1 MASMR
6 RHVAT
11 LSCCLLAGSTVMD
24 AHAFIVNISSTG
36 LLGGRQLYLRV
47 GDGAYTGTYTG
58 GGTPRNGGSI
68 STVSVVVPAAAVGNG
83 VAQAM
88 TTNATQATSF
98 YDGYAFCN
106 LPSQVYVGG
115 YNRGPILY
123 SSTAT
128 LTATAPTNLTNA
140 DGDTIPF
147 SQIKWTST
155 GNGDGSATQPF
166 PGGTFTGGSQSVGAM
181 QPNTWSESCH
191 SFSYA
196 NTAFVAAGTYTGRV
210 TYTLSAP

>member
-1 MASMR
+1 MASTR
-6 RHVAT
+6 RHAAI
-11 LSCCLLAGSTVMD
+11 LSCCLLAGGTAMD
-24 AHAFIVNISSTG
+24 AHAFIVDIGGTG
-36 LLGGRQLYLRV
+36 LFGGRQLYLRV

-58 GGTPRNGGSI
+58 RGTPRNGGATN
-68 STVSVVVPAAAVGNG
+68 TVSAVVSAAAVGNG

-106 LPSQVYVGG
+106 LPAQVYIGG
-115 YNRGPILY
+115 YNRGPTFY
-123 SSTAT
+123 STTAT

-140 DGDTIPF
+140 NGDTIPF

-155 GNGDGSATQPF
+155 GNGDGNATQPF
-166 PGGTFTGGSQSVGAM
+166 PAGSFTGGSQTVGSM

-191 SFSYA
+191 TFSYA
-196 NTAFVAAGTYTGRV
+196 NTSFVPAGTYKGTV